1 MPWVVCHICS
11 LVMII
16 SPEDGPPGEAK
27 RPNSGT
33 PWDGKSLQFGGF
45 CTLPVHLQHILKERE
60 VCAGR
65 ELVSRERR
73 PLAPMKEEKKEREV
87 CAGREL
93 VSRERRPLAPV
104 RGSGAALCSDKMS
117 SLEQDSNYA
126 GFGRILRVRAL
137 RCSAS
142 GSRCNGGGSCGFD
155 WARGATGGRNMQHR
169 HATPE
174 GSSSGQNKC
183 TQT

>member
-45 CTLPVHLQHILKERE
+45 CTLPVHLQHIL
-60 VCAGR
+60 
-65 ELVSRERR
+65 
-73 PLAPMKEEKKEREV
+73 KEREV